1 MCNRARATVWY
12 TFCRPSKSAP
22 TMPVFC
28 DLYVKPSSR
37 YSLVRIS
44 QTSSS
49 KTVPIRQFFA
59 ILNCKSSSRCRS
71 CTFCRHHLQKVFRT
85 WHFFNIFKCK
95 SSCLYSPVRFLST
108 TLPDRTQEPQ
118 KTETLLQR
126 PRKPLYPKKQGFCAW
141 ECFHPWLHAFPNC
154 YSSLR
159 LPHLNC
165 SCSPCFWHD
174 DADLKMTWCQD
185 CPWMFV
191 GSSEIFER
199 NFLWTVSCLCFHDI
213 HAVCASSCNWGT
225 GVHCLHPPVQAV

>member
-85 WHFFNIFKCK
+85 WHFSIF
-95 SSCLYSPVRFLST
+95 SSANRAVSTVLCAFCRQLCQIEPRNRRKRRPSFSDHGSHFTRKNRVLRLRVFSPVASRVPKLLLFSTAPTLELLLLTMFLT
-108 TLPDRTQEPQ
+108 
-118 KTETLLQR
+118 
-126 PRKPLYPKKQGFCAW
+126 
-141 ECFHPWLHAFPNC
+141 
-154 YSSLR
+154 
-159 LPHLNC
+159 
-165 SCSPCFWHD
+165 
-174 DADLKMTWCQD
+174 
-185 CPWMFV
+185 
-191 GSSEIFER
+191 
-199 NFLWTVSCLCFHDI
+199 
-213 HAVCASSCNWGT
+213 
-225 GVHCLHPPVQAV
+225 

>member
-49 KTVPIRQFFA
+49 KTVPIRQFFS

-126 PRKPLYPKKQGFCAW
+126 PRKPLYPKKQGFAPESVFTRGFTRSQTVTLLYGSHTW
-141 ECFHPWLHAFPNC
+141 TALAHHVFDMMMLTW
-154 YSSLR
+154 R
-159 LPHLNC
+159 
-165 SCSPCFWHD
+165 WHD
-174 DADLKMTWCQD
+174 AKTA
-185 CPWMFV
+185 P
-191 GSSEIFER
+191 GRSSVARKFSNETSFE
-199 NFLWTVSCLCFHDI
+199 
-213 HAVCASSCNWGT
+213 
-225 GVHCLHPPVQAV
+225 Q